1 MEERKLLPF
10 EKARYNIKKFT
21 ETADLLQTL
30 SGLLPVLETL
40 PTIPEEE
47 QEVILAIVE
56 KSLVM
61 LSETIEK
68 GGQEWN

>member
-1 MEERKLLPF
+1 M
-10 EKARYNIKKFT
+10 
-21 ETADLLQTL
+21 
-30 SGLLPVLETL
+30 LETL